1 MGVFFW
7 ISALEVDKLPSFCR
21 VCVSSVSVLYK
32 AGSRSP
38 FWISCITAEIIFYL
52 CIYLVR
58 SYANQSEKANI
69 DARIQV
75 SRWKEDED
83 EKRARERS
91 RNETSW

>member
-1 MGVFFW
+1 M
-7 ISALEVDKLPSFCR
+7 SRLSF
-21 VCVSSVSVLYK
+21 VLYK
-32 AGSRSP
+32 AGSRFP
-38 FWISCITAEIIFYL
+38 FWVSCITAEIIFYL

-58 SYANQSEKANI
+58 GYANQSEKANI

-75 SRWKEDED
+75 FEGEEDED